1 MRAKYLRYGNRR
13 EPKEISD
20 VLGSVI
26 ERASVNIDVR
36 QGALVERWKEV
47 VPGDWIDVATP
58 IGIRDQTLL
67 VEVDNG
73 TAGSLLKYQTQ
84 PLMQY
89 LWSSEPT
96 LLRLSNSKLRDH
108 EKVKKPSKIRVF
120 DPIPAILTAVVSA
133 AET

>member
-84 PLMQY
+84 PLI
-89 LWSSEPT
+89 
-96 LLRLSNSKLRDH
+96 D
-108 EKVKKPSKIRVF
+108 
-120 DPIPAILTAVVSA
+120 AISLEFGADLVTAVKLQIA
-133 AET
+133 RP